1 MNLLKGI
8 FFHLLNIC
16 KKMEKVELRT
26 MITPIM
32 HIHYL
37 NLKKQPNQNDD
48 LPKKKS
54 AASFK
59 HILDKELAKRVE
71 STIDLYI

>member
-8 FFHLLNIC
+8 FSHMLNIC
-16 KKMEKVELRT
+16 KKMGKVELRA
-26 MITPIM
+26 MIAPIM

-59 HILDKELAKRVE
+59 HILDKELAKRVKA
-71 STIDLYI
+71 TIDIYM

>member
-1 MNLLKGI
+1 
-8 FFHLLNIC
+8 
-16 KKMEKVELRT
+16 

-32 HIHYL
+32 HIHNL

-59 HILDKELAKRVE
+59 HILDKELAKVAD
-71 STIDLYI
+71 SKIDIYI